1 MKDFSRL
8 LLTHFTD
15 PTVLN
20 TASPQAERIRSI
32 GNGFLIA
39 AMGIFLLVVVLT
51 VFIVIKF
58 RAKKAGSGE
67 PKQVSG
73 NRKLEILMV
82 GVPLL
87 LVVFF
92 FFWSVR
98 TMSAIMPPVSV
109 HLPDVVITGHQWWW
123 QADYKGT
130 KIITAN
136 EIHLPVGKPLLLQL
150 KSADVIHDWW
160 VPAFGAKMDMIP
172 GRDNY
177 LWVTIQKPGVYEGT
191 CSEFCGQQ
199 HAWMRIRVIAQMPAD
214 FETWLTKQSAEAA
227 KPSDSVAISG
237 EALFMKASCGSC
249 HSIRGQIADG
259 LQGPD
264 LTHFASRQTMLSG
277 MMANT
282 ATNVK
287 RWLTDP
293 QKIKPGAHMPRFI
306 FQQDSI
312 RALTAYLSQLK

>member
-1 MKDFSRL
+1 MKNFSGL

-20 TASPQAERIRSI
+20 TASPQAEYIRSI

-39 AMGIFLLVVVLT
+39 ATGIFLLVVVLA

-58 RAKKAGSGE
+58 RAKKTGGRE
-67 PKQVSG
+67 PRQVSG

-87 LVVFF
+87 LVIFF
-92 FFWSVR
+92 FFWSLH
-98 TMSAIMPPVSV
+98 TMSAIMPPVGNHPV
-109 HLPDVVITGHQWWW
+109 DVVITGHQWWW

-130 KIITAN
+130 KIVTAN
-136 EIHLPVGKPLLLQL
+136 EIHLPVGRQLLLQL

-177 LWVTIQKPGVYEGT
+177 LWVSIQKPGIYEGT

-199 HAWMRIRVIAQMPAD
+199 HAWMRIRVVAQTPAD
-214 FETWLTKQSAEAA
+214 FNNWLAA
-227 KPSDSVAISG
+227 HNADAYQPVDSLGRAG
-237 EALFMKASCGSC
+237 EALFMEASCSSC
-249 HSIRGQIADG
+249 HSIRGQKANG

-277 MMANT
+277 MMANNPG
-282 ATNVK
+282 NVE

-293 QKIKPGAHMPRFI
+293 QKIKEGAHMPRFI
-306 FQQDSI
+306 FNQDSI